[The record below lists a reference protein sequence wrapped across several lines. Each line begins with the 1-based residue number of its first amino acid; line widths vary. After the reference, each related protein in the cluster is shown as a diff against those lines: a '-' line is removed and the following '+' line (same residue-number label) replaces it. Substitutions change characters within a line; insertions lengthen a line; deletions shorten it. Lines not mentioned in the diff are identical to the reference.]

1 MSLELSRVQR
11 LGRRVSWLDRY
22 RRPIATVFG
31 VVVAVVVV
39 SSLYDG
45 GSPAWSRFYSLM
57 MGLLVG
63 TFTWVTIEVVLAW
76 LTAFWETEATHIARD
91 RGLPRA
97 RVHKA
102 PKRKTATESAA
113 VHDKQADSS

>member
-1 MSLELSRVQR
+1 MPVELSRVQR

-22 RRPIATVFG
+22 RRPIATVIG
-31 VVVAVVVV
+31 IVIAVAVVGA
-39 SSLYDG
+39 LYDG
-45 GSPAWSRFYSLM
+45 NSPAWSRFYALM

-63 TFTWVTIEVVLAW
+63 TLTWVTLEVVLAW

-113 VHDKQADSS
+113 VPDERVD